1 MSENLEFGWPDSFL
15 DVWRHE
21 GKDKVSFDGFVTL
34 DESEIEIP
42 AYEFGV
48 QALWVLKV
56 SSNVK
61 GIFVSATV
69 KNPGQYGNSVIIHI
83 YLARDVEQISPDAY
97 HELWGWELLRQME
110 YPYAV
115 PVKIMFNGE
124 GN

>member
-21 GKDKVSFDGFVTL
+21 GKDKVSFDGFFEVT
-34 DESEIEIP
+34 DGQEIP

-56 SSNVK
+56 SS
-61 GIFVSATV
+61 GV
-69 KNPGQYGNSVIIHI
+69 KNYLVGATIENPGRYGNKATIHI
-83 YLARDVEQISPDAY
+83 YKISPDGTIEQAEDY
-97 HELWGWELLRQME
+97 YEA
-110 YPYAV
+110 PIKV
-115 PVKIMFNGE
+115 FFNGE